1 MVDDED
7 YDLLRVY
14 SWRARRNKATWYAV
28 TDINRKVT
36 RMHRLI
42 MGVTDPAIKVD
53 HDDHNGLNNQRYNL
67 HTSTDL
73 ENSANRV
80 KLDGCYS
87 MYKGVARSS
96 SISKPWRAQITING
110 KKKHLGVFV
119 SEREAAE
126 VLRSSSARALRR
138 LRSVQLPA
146 RVHLRRIAPLP

>member
-87 MYKGVARSS
+87 MYKGVDRGNVGQS
-96 SISKPWRAQITING
+96 
-110 KKKHLGVFV
+110 LGLLAAPC
-119 SEREAAE
+119 AAE
-126 VLRSSSARALRR
+126 RADEGHHQDGHRGDRGHFRCGGERR
-138 LRSVQLPA
+138 
-146 RVHLRRIAPLP
+146 RRDRD